1 LKGAVP
7 DADAMQEYLEYDLK
21 VPKSRIRNLRD
32 TQATRAAI
40 ISELRALAV
49 NPDINP
55 DDPILIYYA
64 GHGAEVTPPV
74 GWDAGGAGS
83 KTQMLIPHDYRT
95 IIDNCEVYGIPD
107 RSIAVLLDRISKKK
121 GDNIVRLL
129 NRLKAHSPNHATDR
143 HIGLLPLWLGHA
155 HRRD

>member
-49 NPDINP
+49 NSYINLN
-55 DDPILIYYA
+55 DPILIYYA

-74 GWDAGGAGS
+74 GWEAGGAGS
-83 KTQMLIPHDYRT
+83 KTQMLIPHDYHT
-95 IIDNCEVYGIPD
+95 TADNCEVYGIPD